1 MVMNDLE
8 IKEYLM
14 GYIIEEMELL
24 QEKDMHGYE
33 HVFSPKFDKRIKK
46 ILWSEKYFGKNLKVG
61 YFVRK
66 VAIIFIV
73 LATLFTVGE
82 VSAKVF
88 GFNPW
93 EYVRSFW
100 QDSQMDVRIYQKKTD
115 TKEREKTNSKARK
128 DIPAMNVKGLKQV
141 AKEKDEHSLYVE
153 WNDGNRYV
161 QYERDNIN
169 KDTVIASDGEYDL
182 KQTIEINGYT
192 GFYCVKGDEETIMWD
207 DEEYNHMIIATNLKN
222 AKKELLDMAND
233 IY

>member
-1 MVMNDLE
+1 MNDLE

-14 GYIIEEMELL
+14 GYISEEMELL
-24 QEKDMHGYE
+24 QEKDMQGYE
-33 HVFSPKFDKRIKK
+33 HEFSKKFDKRIKK
-46 ILWSEKYFGKNLKVG
+46 MLWSEKYFRRNLKVG

-73 LATLFTVGE
+73 IASLFAVGE

-93 EYVRSFW
+93 KYVRSFW
-100 QDSQMDVRIYQKKTD
+100 QDSRMDVRIYQKKTNI
-115 TKEREKTNSKARK
+115 KEQEKTNLKARK
-128 DIPAMNVKGLKQV
+128 DIPTMNIKRLKQV

-153 WNDGNRYV
+153 WNDGIRYI
-161 QYERDNIN
+161 QYARDNIT
-169 KDTVIASDGEYDL
+169 KDTVIASDGEYDS
-182 KQTIEINGYT
+182 KQSVEINGYV
-192 GFYCVKGDEETIMWD
+192 GVYYVKGNAETIMWD